1 MSVAG
6 FVLYSLDPHTLA
18 RFYAQV
24 LGWPISEQQP
34 DYLQLEHQG
43 MELTLIQVPAAI
55 AARIVLQDPPL
66 PRSDSAC
73 KPVFWTVDLDLAREH
88 AAQAGGRL
96 HEAEREWLFKGAR
109 VCDGID
115 PEGNVFQLRQTLP
128 R

>member
-6 FVLYSLDPHTLA
+6 FVLYSLDPQALA
-18 RFYAQV
+18 RFYAAL
-24 LGWPISEQQP
+24 LGWPISDQQP
-34 DYLQLEHQG
+34 DYLQLQHQG

-73 KPVFWTVDLDLAREH
+73 KPVFWISDLDQARQR
-88 AAQAGGRL
+88 AASAGGRL
-96 HEAEREWLFKGAR
+96 YEPEREWRFKDAR

-115 PEGNVFQLRQTLP
+115 PEGNIFQLRQSLP
-128 R
+128 Q